1 MNDDRGAQ
9 LAVVLQPQGSRVDLS
24 VGFHHRQQQLPRRQ
38 VELII
43 PLSGAGVPPPRL
55 GVAPWDFSEVQVAG
69 SLPRPRDFAA
79 AWLLLCDDQGPWT
92 FHDWAEL
99 VASSSEP
106 PVLAACW
113 QWLQG
118 PQLWF
123 RSRQQGISAR
133 PLDDLRR
140 LRQDRHRQA
149 RLQQRQ
155 TLWHEALR
163 RRAPLERKGLA
174 AEQQRELD
182 LLLAWAS
189 GDQDTPLPV
198 ELARALHATRCS
210 ADAGAIRHLLVD
222 LGQWDRHRLPSLQ
235 ASSWQQGFSAELEA
249 EAERLIALADTPW
262 PGDEQRLDLTA
273 QRCVTIDDPDTRDID
288 DGLALERLPEGGPE
302 GRPPGSLRLWIHV
315 ADPGRLV
322 DPGSPLDLEA
332 RRRGSS
338 LYLASGPLPMF
349 PTALAT
355 GPLSLR
361 AGCRNPAWS
370 LAVELTPEGEVA
382 RSRLLR
388 SWVRPTYRLS
398 YADADELIELAP
410 PQDPDLSD
418 LHALLQRRRQWRLA
432 RGALLM
438 DQPEGRIRVGEG
450 NPELEI
456 TEPGASRLLVAE
468 AMILAGAVVAS
479 YGQEHGLALPY
490 RSQLPAELPSEAE
503 LMALPAGPV
512 RHAALKRCLSRGHT
526 GTQPSPHFSL
536 GLDAYVQATSPIRRY
551 GDLLVQRQLWAQ
563 QQGETPLD
571 AEALQELLQEIEGP
585 IRQGIQI
592 SRDDQRHWQQV
603 WFEAHRGEQWQA
615 AFLRWLRPQDGLG
628 LLHLEE
634 LALDLPAECPAGSQ
648 PGDQLLVRVQ
658 LVDSLRDQ
666 LRLIARA

>member
-1 MNDDRGAQ
+1 M
-9 LAVVLQPQGSRVDLS
+9 
-24 VGFHHRQQQLPRRQ
+24 GFHHRQQQLPRRQ
-38 VELII
+38 VELIL
-43 PLSGAGVPPPRL
+43 PLTGAASAPPRL
-55 GVAPWDFSEVQVAG
+55 GVAPWGFSEAEVAQ

-79 AWLLLCDDQGPWT
+79 AWLLLSEDQGLWT

-99 VASSSEP
+99 VASSSDP
-106 PVLAACW
+106 PVMAACW

-140 LRQDRHRQA
+140 LRQERHRLA
-149 RLQQRQ
+149 RQQQRQ
-155 TLWHEALR
+155 AQWHDALR
-163 RRAPLERKGLA
+163 RRTPIQRQELAPEHQA
-174 AEQQRELD
+174 ELD

-189 GDQDTPLPV
+189 GEQDTPLPV
-198 ELARALHATRCS
+198 ELARALHTARCS
-210 ADAGAIRHLLVD
+210 ADGGGIRHLLVD
-222 LGQWDRHRLPSLQ
+222 LGHWDRHRLPSLQ
-235 ASSWQQGFSAELEA
+235 TSSWQQGFSAALEA
-249 EAERLIALADTPW
+249 EAERLIAQAAEPR
-262 PGDEQRLDLTA
+262 PGDEQRLDLTH
-273 QRCVTIDDPDTRDID
+273 QHCVTIDDPDTRDID
-288 DGLALERLPEGGPE
+288 DGLALERRPEGG
-302 GRPPGSLRLWIHV
+302 LRLWIHV

-322 DPGSPLDLEA
+322 APGSPLDLEA

-338 LYLASGPLPMF
+338 LYLASGTLPMF

-361 AGCRNPAWS
+361 AGCRNAAWS
-370 LAVELTPEGEVA
+370 LGVELTEEGAVA
-382 RSRLLR
+382 STRLLR
-388 SWVRPTYRLS
+388 SWVRPAYRLS

-410 PQDPDLSD
+410 PEDPDLSD
-418 LHALLQRRRQWRLA
+418 LHVLLQRRRQWRLA

-438 DQPEGRIRVGEG
+438 DQPEGRIRVSDGE
-450 NPELEI
+450 PQLEI
-456 TEPGASRLLVAE
+456 TEPGPSRLLVAE
-468 AMILAGAVVAS
+468 AMILAGAVVAG

-490 RSQLPAELPSEAE
+490 RSQLPAELPPDAE
-503 LMALPAGPV
+503 LKALPAGPV

-536 GLDAYVQATSPIRRY
+536 GLDAYAQATSPIRRY

-563 QQGETPLD
+563 QQGEPPLD
-571 AEALQELLQEIEGP
+571 AEALQEVLQAIEAP

-603 WFEAHRGEQWQA
+603 WFEAHRSEQWEA

-634 LALDLPAECPAGSQ
+634 LAMELAAECPPGAQ
-648 PGDQLLVRVQ
+648 PGDSLVVEVQ
-658 LVDSLRDQ
+658 LVDPLRDQ
-666 LRLIARA
+666 LRLTART

>member
-1 MNDDRGAQ
+1 MSDERGAH
-9 LAVVLQPQGSRVDLS
+9 LAVVLQTQGSRLELS

-38 VELII
+38 VELIL
-43 PLSGAGVPPPRL
+43 PLAGAASAPPRL
-55 GVAPWDFSEVQVAG
+55 GVAPWGFSEAEVSQ

-79 AWLLLCDDQGPWT
+79 AWLLLSEDNSLWP

-99 VASSSEP
+99 VASSGEP
-106 PVLAACW
+106 QVMAACW

-140 LRQDRHRQA
+140 LRQERHRLA
-149 RLQQRQ
+149 RQQQRQ
-155 TLWHEALR
+155 AQWHDALL
-163 RRAPLERKGLA
+163 RRAPIQRQELA
-174 AEQQRELD
+174 PEHQAELD

-189 GDQDTPLPV
+189 GEQDTPLPV
-198 ELARALHATRCS
+198 ELARALHTARCS
-210 ADAGAIRHLLVD
+210 ADGGGIRHLLVD
-222 LGQWDRHRLPSLQ
+222 LGHWDRHRLPSLQ
-235 ASSWQQGFSAELEA
+235 ASSWQQGFSAALEA
-249 EAERLIALADTPW
+249 EAERLIAQAAEPR
-262 PGDEQRLDLTA
+262 PGDEQRLDLTH
-273 QRCVTIDDPDTRDID
+273 QHCVTIDDPDTRDID
-288 DGLALERLPEGGPE
+288 DGLALERLPQGG
-302 GRPPGSLRLWIHV
+302 LRLWIHV

-322 DPGSPLDLEA
+322 AAGSPLDLEA

-338 LYLASGPLPMF
+338 LYLASGTLPMF

-361 AGCRNPAWS
+361 AGCRNAAWS
-370 LAVELTPEGEVA
+370 LGVELTGEGAVA
-382 RSRLLR
+382 STRLLR
-388 SWVRPTYRLS
+388 SWVRPAYRLS
-398 YADADELIELAP
+398 YGDADELIELAP

-418 LHALLQRRRQWRLA
+418 LHGLLQRRRQWRLA

-438 DQPEGRIRVGEG
+438 DQPEGRIRVSGG
-450 NPELEI
+450 QPQLEI

-468 AMILAGAVVAS
+468 AMILAGAVVAG

-490 RSQLPAELPSEAE
+490 RSQLPAELPPDAE
-503 LMALPAGPV
+503 LNALPAGPV

-536 GLDAYVQATSPIRRY
+536 GLDAYAQATSPIRRY

-563 QQGETPLD
+563 QQGEPPLD
-571 AEALQELLQEIEGP
+571 AEALQEVLQAIEAP

-603 WFEAHRGEQWQA
+603 WFEAHRSEQWEA

-628 LLHLEE
+628 LIHLEE
-634 LALDLPAECPAGSQ
+634 LAMDLAAECPPGAQ
-648 PGDQLLVRVQ
+648 PGDTLVVEVQ
-658 LVDSLRDQ
+658 QVDPLRDQ